1 MALPVL
7 LRLACLLLPF
17 LIFNSSQARL
27 PLDSPTLTLSTPV
40 NTTTTTTITKVHA
53 RVPGLSPFFYVGNP
67 TNNLFQFTTLD
78 MIPNP
83 CTL

>member
-7 LRLACLLLPF
+7 LRLASLLLPF
-17 LIFNSSQARL
+17 LIFNSFQARL
-27 PLDSPTLTLSTPV
+27 PLKSPTLTLSTPI
-40 NTTTTTTITKVHA
+40 NTTTTTFTKVHA
-53 RVPGLSPFFYVGNP
+53 PVPGLSPFFYVGNP
-67 TNNLFQFTTLD
+67 TNNLFQFTALD